1 MSDSSR
7 SDAGVLIEEV
17 GESTVFEIWE
27 IIERRV
33 FMGCENNCI
42 NQHRIDALEKDLESF
57 REKSSRDH
65 KEFYERIEKNEK
77 NMIES
82 QGDRK
87 HIRDQLDEIN
97 GNVKSLMQKPEKRYE
112 TIVTGILTGIIG
124 AIIGFVMSGIL
135 PM

>member
-1 MSDSSR
+1 
-7 SDAGVLIEEV
+7 
-17 GESTVFEIWE
+17 
-27 IIERRV
+27 
-33 FMGCENNCI
+33 
-42 NQHRIDALEKDLESF
+42 
-57 REKSSRDH
+57 
-65 KEFYERIEKNEK
+65 
-77 NMIES
+77 MIES